1 MSPGSEGFPKFQGP
15 HTANKTTGDT
25 FPPPPTP
32 ELVFGLSSLW
42 HQSVHGATAF
52 SSAFKEVLWD
62 CQGGPRQFEN
72 PSSFFD
78 VFGGYTHFF
87 YHTVTRGSGYLK
99 VLSVKMF
106 SSLAPPQDRGSSR
119 VPDKGSTT
127 ERQFQ
132 PLSPHMPYI
141 LALPMHGH

>member
-1 MSPGSEGFPKFQGP
+1 M
-15 HTANKTTGDT
+15 
-25 FPPPPTP
+25 
-32 ELVFGLSSLW
+32 FGLSSLW
-42 HQSVHGATAF
+42 YQSVHGATAF
-52 SSAFKEVLWD
+52 SSGFKEVLWD
-62 CQGGPRQFEN
+62 RQGGPRQFEN

-87 YHTVTRGSGYLK
+87 FYHTVTRGSGDLMALLQLK
-99 VLSVKMF
+99 VLSVKTF

-127 ERQFQ
+127 ERQSQ
-132 PLSPHMPYI
+132 PLSLHIPYI

>member
-1 MSPGSEGFPKFQGP
+1 MSPGAEGFPKFQGP

-25 FPPPPTP
+25 FAPPPP

-42 HQSVHGATAF
+42 HQSVHGATTF

-78 VFGGYTHFF
+78 VFGGYTHFLSHSHQRIWLF
-87 YHTVTRGSGYLK
+87 DGAT
-99 VLSVKMF
+99 SVKSALREDVFFF
-106 SSLAPPQDRGSSR
+106 SPTP
-119 VPDKGSTT
+119 
-127 ERQFQ
+127 RQRIKQ
-132 PLSPHMPYI
+132 SP
-141 LALPMHGH
+141 